1 MRPVSDA
8 QRRLLAARAQEA
20 LAVLAQAPPMV
31 RALASQ
37 LGLTGNALMVMPDDM
52 LADLITWLYRLV
64 DDLRA
69 CEEQPSRADHQPTAH

>member
-20 LAVLAQAPPMV
+20 LAQAPPMV

-37 LGLTGNALMVMPDDM
+37 LGLTGSALMALPNDVVAG
-52 LADLITWLYRLV
+52 LVAWLYRLT

-69 CEEQPSRADHQPTAH
+69 CEDAPRADHQSTAH